1 MDKINSVLKL
11 REVVDK
17 IFDDIN
23 NKHCC
28 PPEPTEWLMYSQ
40 KCSEIHTDTKK
51 PESFLMN
58 YIRRIVDRISDII
71 MPLEPLDIPEEEFIV
86 AHGYKFWHLLDNY
99 FNEYCAKKKCARSEI
114 LKRANVT
121 RAVYH
126 NIKNI
131 QNGDQYIPKKITV
144 LSLCIGLHLNVL
156 QTQELLNTLGYSLSD
171 YILVDRV
178 VAWCLEQPT
187 DYTVYDINDAIYE
200 KTHKSPFVSIN

>member
-99 FNEYCAKKKCARSEI
+99 FNEYCAKKKCARSVGY
-114 LKRANVT
+114 LRCTAGTLMQCGRDSTVRKS
-121 RAVYH
+121 
-126 NIKNI
+126 
-131 QNGDQYIPKKITV
+131 KK
-144 LSLCIGLHLNVL
+144 
-156 QTQELLNTLGYSLSD
+156 LSD
-171 YILVDRV
+171 
-178 VAWCLEQPT
+178 
-187 DYTVYDINDAIYE
+187 
-200 KTHKSPFVSIN
+200 KSKESADSANL